1 MPSNVPRHKVFISYY
16 DDKNDRRYKD
26 RFVDMMKG
34 YIVDK
39 SVHDDDIDDVN
50 LSIETIRQR
59 IRDNFISDATVT
71 VVLIGSC
78 TWQRKHVDWEI
89 SASLIERPNNPR
101 CGLLGL
107 ILPNHPDFRMEPFNP
122 HLIPPRLADNHSGAA
137 PYALIHNWTG
147 NPNEANKIRR
157 WIDEAFRRRN
167 RTPYPNNN
175 RQQFRNNRRSD
186 CAEGW

>member
-1 MPSNVPRHKVFISYY
+1 MPSNVPRHKVFISYH
-16 DDKNDRRYKD
+16 DDKNDRRYKN

-59 IRDNFISDATVT
+59 IRDDFISDATVT
-71 VVLIGSC
+71 VVLIGPC

-101 CGLLGL
+101 CGLFGL
-107 ILPNHPDFRMEPFNP
+107 ILPSHPDFQKGTFNSR
-122 HLIPPRLADNHSGAA
+122 LMPPRLADNCNGAI
-137 PYALIHNWTG
+137 PYALIYNWTG
-147 NPNEANKIRR
+147 NPNETNKIRR
-157 WIDEAFRRRN
+157 
-167 RTPYPNNN
+167 
-175 RQQFRNNRRSD
+175 
-186 CAEGW
+186 